1 MSYEDLKLTR
11 KKILEVSHR
20 QKSGHI
26 ASSFSI
32 LETLMVLYQDVLKD
46 DDEFILSKGHAALGF
61 YAILNRIGKIT
72 DAEIENFASFDSCL
86 GGHPDRNK
94 VKEAYASAGSLGH
107 GLPIAVGVALS
118 KKIQGKNG
126 NVFCLVGDGECNE
139 GTIWESALLAS
150 HLNLDNLVCIVDN
163 NKSQTRSVITSRIF
177 EKFSSFGWS
186 TSEVDGHDIDN
197 LRTSLST
204 QNRKQP
210 TCVITNTIKGFGVA
224 KIQSDPFTWHH
235 KSPNKQ
241 ELDEM
246 LIELEK

>member
-32 LETLMVLYQDVLKD
+32 LEILMVLYQDILKD

-94 VKEAYASAGSLGH
+94 VKEAYTSAGSLGH
-107 GLPIAVGVALS
+107 GLPIAAGVALS

-139 GTIWESALLAS
+139 GTIWESALLAA

-163 NKSQTRSVITSRIF
+163 NKSQNRSVITSNIF

-186 TSEVDGHDIDN
+186 TTEVDGHDIDN
-197 LRTSLST
+197 LRATLSMK
-204 QNRKQP
+204 NRKQP
-210 TCVITNTIKGFGVA
+210 TCVIANTIKGFGIT

-235 KSPNKQ
+235 KSPSNQ

-246 LIELEK
+246 LSELEK